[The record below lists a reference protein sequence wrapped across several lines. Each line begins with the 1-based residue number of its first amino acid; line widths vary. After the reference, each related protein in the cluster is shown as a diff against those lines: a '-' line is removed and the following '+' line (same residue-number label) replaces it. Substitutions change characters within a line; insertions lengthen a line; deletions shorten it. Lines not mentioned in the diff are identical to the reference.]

1 MPLRRYLPGM
11 AKFPQKLLDGYQ
23 GFLHST
29 YRKRSDHYRDLAASG
44 QQPEALVIACCD
56 SRAAPEIIFDSGPGE
71 IFVLRNVAN
80 LVPPYNAE
88 GRYRSSV
95 ASIEFA
101 VVSLGVRHIV
111 VMGHGRCGG
120 VAAALDERRQMLDE
134 GDAIGHWISLLD
146 PAIDRVAHGEGHDA
160 VRHMHID
167 HPEDMHIHPGQDPRH
182 TAVECMSVRES
193 IENLRTFPYVRD
205 READGRL
212 TLHGAWF
219 DISEGVLWVYDPDR
233 KVFEPAIE
241 TLGLAGQK

>member
-1 MPLRRYLPGM
+1 MTR
-11 AKFPQKLLDGYQ
+11 FPQKLLDGYQ

-29 YRKRSDHYRDLAASG
+29 YRKRSERYRELAASG
-44 QQPEALVIACCD
+44 QRPEAMVIACCD
-56 SRAAPEIIFDSGPGE
+56 SRAAPEIVFDSGPGE

-101 VVSLGVRHIV
+101 VVSLGVRHVV

-120 VAAALDERRQMLDE
+120 VAAALDDRRQSLDD

-146 PAIDRVAHGEGHDA
+146 PAIERVAGGEGYDP
-160 VRHMHID
+160 VRHVHVD
-167 HPEDMHIHPGQDPRH
+167 HPEDAHVCSGHDPRQ
-182 TAVECMSVRES
+182 TAVECMSVRNS
-193 IENLRTFPYVRD
+193 LANLRTFPYISE

-219 DISEGVLWVYDPDR
+219 DISEGMLWIYDEEAEGF
-233 KVFEPAIE
+233 VPAIE
-241 TLGLAGQK
+241 THGMSVQK

>member
-1 MPLRRYLPGM
+1 MTT
-11 AKFPQKLLDGYQ
+11 FPQKLLDGYQ

-29 YRKRSDHYRDLAASG
+29 YRKRSDSYRELAAAG
-44 QQPEALVIACCD
+44 QRPEALVIACCD

-95 ASIEFA
+95 ASIEFS
-101 VVSLGVRHIV
+101 VVSLGVQHIV

-120 VAAALDERRQMLDE
+120 VAAALDERRDALDQ

-146 PAIDRVAHGEGHDA
+146 PAIDAVARGDGDDPIRHVHIDQPDVAHAHPGHD
-160 VRHMHID
+160 
-167 HPEDMHIHPGQDPRH
+167 PRQ
-182 TAVECMSVRES
+182 TAVECMSVRKS
-193 IENLRTFPYVRD
+193 IENLRTFPYG
-205 READGRL
+205 REREQDGRL

-219 DISEGVLWVYDPDR
+219 DISEGVLWIYDPD
-233 KVFEPAIE
+233 KDAFEPAVAMS
-241 TLGLAGQK
+241 GLRPNI

>member
-1 MPLRRYLPGM
+1 M
-11 AKFPQKLLDGYQ
+11 KHFPQKLLDGYQ
-23 GFLHST
+23 GFVHST
-29 YRKRSDHYRDLAASG
+29 YRKRSDRYRELASAG
-44 QQPEALVIACCD
+44 QDPEALVIACCD

-88 GRYRSSV
+88 GRYRSSA

-120 VAAALDERRQMLDE
+120 VAAALDERRESLDK

-146 PAIDRVAHGEGHDA
+146 TAIDRVAGGEGQDPI
-160 VRHMHID
+160 RHVHID
-167 HPEDMHIHPGQDPRH
+167 HPEDAHMHPDDPNQ
-182 TAVECMSVRES
+182 TAVECMSVRAS
-193 IENLRTFPYVRD
+193 LENLRTFPYIRE

-212 TLHGAWF
+212 SLHGAWF
-219 DISEGVLWVYDPDR
+219 DISEGVLWIYDPDR
-233 KVFEPAIE
+233 GTFEPAIDAP
-241 TLGLAGQK
+241 GLADGR

>member
-1 MPLRRYLPGM
+1 MT
-11 AKFPQKLLDGYQ
+11 KFPQKLLDGYQ

-29 YRKRSDHYRDLAASG
+29 YRKRSDNYRELAASG
-44 QQPEALVIACCD
+44 QKPEALVIACCD

-80 LVPPYNAE
+80 LVPPYNVE

-95 ASIEFA
+95 ASIEFS

-120 VAAALDERRQMLDE
+120 VAAALDERREMLDQ

-146 PAIDRVAHGEGHDA
+146 NAIESVAGGEGHDPI
-160 VRHMHID
+160 RHMHAD
-167 HPEDMHIHPGQDPRH
+167 HAEEAHVHSDHDPRQ
-182 TAVECMSVRES
+182 TAVECMSVRKS
-193 IENLRTFPYVRD
+193 IENLRSFPYIRE

-219 DISEGVLWVYDPDR
+219 DISEGVLWVYDPDADT
-233 KVFEPAIE
+233 FEPALE
-241 TLGLAGQK
+241 QSGLRIGT

>member
-1 MPLRRYLPGM
+1 M
-11 AKFPQKLLDGYQ
+11 ASFPQKLLDGYQ

-29 YRKRSDHYRDLAASG
+29 YRKRSDSYRELAAAG
-44 QQPEALVIACCD
+44 QNPEALVIACCD
-56 SRAAPEIIFDSGPGE
+56 SRAAPEIVFDSGPGE

-120 VAAALDERRQMLDE
+120 VAAALDERRQSLDE

-146 PAIDRVAHGEGHDA
+146 PAIERVGAGEGREP
-160 VRHMHID
+160 VRHVHVD
-167 HPEDMHIHPGQDPRH
+167 DPNGAHVHADFDPRQ
-182 TAVECMSVRES
+182 TAVECMSVRAS
-193 IENLRTFPYVRD
+193 IDNLRTFPYVRE
-205 READGRL
+205 REDDGRL

-219 DISEGVLWVYDPDR
+219 DISEGLLWIYDPEAGTFR
-233 KVFEPAIE
+233 PAVDAP
-241 TLGLAGQK
+241 GLPA